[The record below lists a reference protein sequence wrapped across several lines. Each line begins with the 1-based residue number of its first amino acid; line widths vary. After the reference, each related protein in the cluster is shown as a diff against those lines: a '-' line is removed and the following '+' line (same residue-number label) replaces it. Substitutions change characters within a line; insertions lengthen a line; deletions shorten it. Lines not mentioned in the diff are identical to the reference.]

1 MNVFDLSINVIEIV
15 ITCYFIFNYFSLNKK
30 YSNRIGIIFFVLLL
44 VELSLS
50 NYFTVFSEAG
60 TLIHSF
66 IIFGFT
72 IIFAKNSLVEKVFV
86 SIFVMM
92 INLLSNMLAI
102 IFVELIF
109 GLEFT
114 FLIQN
119 SYFTLAIILSKVIF
133 AILSYTIVKVRN
145 NNKFDIDTKEWIIFI
160 IISLITIFVEINLV
174 GILFNGDYSE
184 QGIIIIILLVL
195 VNIVLMYFIFV
206 KIQIVS
212 TKRSQE
218 KLELLNLKTQK
229 DLHNE
234 VVKNNTEIKKIRHDL
249 KHELNIVKGYLENND
264 VNTALI
270 SLSNYEKHY
279 EVLAS
284 SVYTGNYIIDY
295 IINDKV
301 TIANKSSIK
310 VYTVIE
316 KLIIN
321 IDIDEFG
328 ILLSNL
334 MDNAIEN
341 CNNLNPEIKLSVK
354 ERNKCIVIEIEN
366 SISESVLKNNY
377 LLKSNRGIG
386 HGFGIVS
393 IKNIVKK
400 YKGIINYFER
410 NGLFVVSVVIENQ
423 VN

>member
-1 MNVFDLSINVIEIV
+1 MNIFDLSINVIEIV
-15 ITCYFIFNYFSLNKK
+15 ITCYFIINYFNLNKR
-30 YSNRIGIIFFVLLL
+30 YSNRVGILFFVLLL

-50 NYFTVFSEAG
+50 NYFTVFSESG

-72 IIFAKNSLVEKVFV
+72 IIFTKNSLVEKVFV

-119 SYFTLAIILSKVIF
+119 SYFTFAIILSKVIF
-133 AILSYTIVKVRN
+133 AILTYIIVKVRN
-145 NNKFDIDTKEWIIFI
+145 NNEFDIDTKEWIIFI

-184 QGIIIIILLVL
+184 QGIITVILLVL

-212 TKRSQE
+212 TKRNQE
-218 KLELLNLKTQK
+218 KLELLNLKAQK

-234 VVKNNTEIKKIRHDL
+234 VVKNNAEIKKIRHDL

-270 SLSNYEKHY
+270 SLNNYEKHY

-301 TIANKSSIK
+301 TIANKASIK

-341 CNNLNPEIKLSVK
+341 CSNINPEIKLSIK

-366 SISESVLKNNY
+366 SISESVLKDNF
-377 LLKSNRGIG
+377 LLKSNRGVG

-400 YKGIINYFER
+400 YKGTINYFER
-410 NGLFVVSVVIENQ
+410 NGLFVVSVVIES
-423 VN
+423 